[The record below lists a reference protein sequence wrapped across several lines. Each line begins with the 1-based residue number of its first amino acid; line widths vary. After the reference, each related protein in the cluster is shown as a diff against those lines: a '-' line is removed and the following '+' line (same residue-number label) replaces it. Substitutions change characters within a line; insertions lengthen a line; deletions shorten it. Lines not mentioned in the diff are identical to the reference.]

1 MKAFEIMKWFFSEQK
16 RYLVVVGLYFFN
28 MKAEK
33 EDSLSKCVGT
43 IYGSRPDSVLNAD
56 FKLGIKNSSQ
66 SSRAF

>member
-1 MKAFEIMKWFFSEQK
+1 MKFFFSEQK
-16 RYLVVVGLYFFN
+16 YLVVVGLYFFK

-43 IYGSRPDSVLNAD
+43 IYESRPDSVLNAD
-56 FKLGIKNSSQ
+56 FKLGIKNSSK